1 MTLFRL
7 FLATCLI
14 IISGYTMVTVSNHG
28 LNLLPIFFGDMAQ
41 MGWPGQFNLD
51 FFCFLLLSGLWTA
64 WRNHFS
70 LGGIALGFAMT
81 LLGFPLLSA
90 YLLMASFKTN
100 GDIKAIMLGEERA
113 RGA

>member
-7 FLATCLI
+7 FIATCI
-14 IISGYTMVTVSNHG
+14 VIISGYTAVTVANHG
-28 LNLLPIFFGDMAQ
+28 LNLLPIFFGDMAK

-70 LGGIALGFAMT
+70 GAGISLGFAMT
-81 LLGFPLLSA
+81 LLGFPLLA
-90 YLLMASFKTN
+90 TYLLILSFKTG
-100 GDIKAIMLGEERA
+100 GDMKAMMLGEARA
-113 RGA
+113 NT